1 MLTHKTRISKL
12 IGVEPYDI
20 DDNKRNL
27 PKVKEYLNKLQSICE
42 LGSVQD
48 PIQMYIS
55 KHENNIGGLDTSSDW
70 TDYILTQR
78 WIDKLATKA
87 NGGEYSPYDYRI
99 EYLSDLIEG
108 ILTDHIIDYHKKLD
122 EFDPSDFL
130 SSGKISGLELED
142 AMNMLNS
149 FGKLNYGFYELFK
162 PIGGGKGKHIKVKM
176 NTDGYVDISGV
187 VGLSDCEP
195 FPWEYGSDAYLRSLN
210 TGNQRYLLQLDM
222 SLNDK
227 SSTLWWKPDNP
238 EKLNISDT
246 ENEEEQ
252 SPTINYYKKYEVERF
267 LRWFGNDHVPRIDE
281 SAIEK
286 CTVCSSP
293 NLTDD
298 TESDNFHTD
307 ARNIGESGLDLT
319 RINIDDATSQSLLSL
334 YPKAT
339 IAIKTYFHDEEEPK
353 VYRTPILSVSEE
365 ESNEGKTVDDPSKIH
380 QYVEFVVTGNR

>member
-42 LGSVQD
+42 LGNVQD

-227 SSTLWWKPDNP
+227 SSTLWWRPDNP
-238 EKLNISDT
+238 EKLNITDT

-267 LRWFGNDHVPRIDE
+267 LRWFGNDHVPQIDE

-293 NLTDD
+293 SLSDD

-365 ESNEGKTVDDPSKIH
+365 ESNEGKTVDDPKKIH